1 VNAAREAWF
10 EGQLDLDPTRIV
22 FIDETAAN
30 TKMARLYGRA
40 PRGERC
46 RAAVPHGHWKTTT
59 FTAALR
65 RDGIA
70 APMVLDGPMSGEAF
84 LAYVEQALIPNCGRA
99 TSSSWTICRRIRSP
113 GCGKPSRRPG
123 QAPNTSRP
131 TVPTSIR
138 SKWP

>member
-46 RAAVPHGHWKTTT
+46 RAAVPM
-59 FTAALR
+59 A
-65 RDGIA
+65 I
-70 APMVLDGPMSGEAF
+70 
-84 LAYVEQALIPNCGRA
+84 
-99 TSSSWTICRRIRSP
+99 
-113 GCGKPSRRPG
+113 GKPPPSRRPLHDRRHRRI
-123 QAPNTSRP
+123 P
-131 TVPTSIR
+131 
-138 SKWP
+138 